1 MHTIW
6 IMYNIIIIIFILF
19 KSGIFSSKKCII
31 IGDNSFHSQNLLDN
45 SDFIPKS
52 WKESRRIFSTAEST
66 WVYHLSYHFI
76 SRLKEPLVL

>member
-52 WKESRRIFSTAEST
+52 
-66 WVYHLSYHFI
+66 
-76 SRLKEPLVL
+76 